1 MADQIRV
8 LVVDDIPETRDHL
21 TKLLG
26 FESDIDVVGSAA
38 SGHEALEMAVRL
50 SPDVI
55 LMDINMPDMDGIAAT
70 EQLSSIAPAAAVVM
84 MSVQGEADYLRRSML
99 AGARE
104 FLVKPFSSDELT
116 ASIRQVSARERDKQS
131 RMAAV
136 PVPVGMVAPPTGRV
150 GGSGEPGVV
159 VAVFSPK
166 GGVGRTTVAVNL
178 AVAAATEL
186 GKKVVIM
193 DGSFQFGDVGV
204 LLNLNPKSK
213 SIADL
218 IPEIDAGSLDSLD
231 TFLINHTAGIRVL
244 LAPPSPETAE
254 MITAAGV
261 KTVLDRLR
269 ADHDLVVVD
278 CTSYFNDTTLAILD
292 AADIILTML
301 SLEITSIKNM
311 RLFLEVAEQL
321 GYENGKV
328 RLVLNRADSAL
339 GIRVADVE
347 HSIGRKVDETIV
359 SDGRSV
365 VYALNRGVPFFLSNR
380 EAQVSQDI
388 LRLAKSV
395 VGEQPRPPTTTV
407 ARQPRRSRCSHG
419 DECRDSRPLGA
430 RRGVGDV
437 PPEAN
442 RERPTGCA
450 GAPSSAPPPPGGE
463 LPPSGA
469 PPNVPTT
476 GRLSS
481 QAPVRESFRD
491 VKFRIQSRV
500 IQDLDPKLDLSNQ
513 VEVRRQIEE
522 IFGKVIDE
530 EGLALTRAE
539 RVRMLEQITDEIIG
553 LGPLEPL
560 LRDETVTE
568 VMVNG
573 PNQVYVER
581 TGKLEVTDVV
591 FQNDDHV
598 MRIIDR
604 IVAPLGRRID
614 ESSPMVDARLPD
626 GSRVNAI
633 IPPLSLV
640 GPCITIRKFS
650 AIPLHR
656 GRPDPVR
663 HR

>member
-26 FESDIDVVGSAA
+26 FENDIDVVGAAA
-38 SGHEALEMAVRL
+38 SGREALEMAARL
-50 SPDVI
+50 VPDVV

-70 EQLSSIAPAAAVVM
+70 EQLASVVPGAAVVM

-131 RMAAV
+131 RMAVTTLATA
-136 PVPVGMVAPPTGRV
+136 GAATNGTR
-150 GGSGEPGVV
+150 SGEPGAPGSI
-159 VAVFSPK
+159 VALISPK

-218 IPEIDAGSLDSLD
+218 IPELEAGELESID

-254 MITAAGV
+254 MITASGV
-261 KTVLDRLR
+261 KKVLERLR

-292 AADIILTML
+292 AADVILTML

-321 GYENGKV
+321 GYEKGKV

-347 HSIGRKVDETIV
+347 HSIGRKVDETVV

-388 LRLAKSV
+388 LRLARSV
-395 VGEQPRPPTTTV
+395 VGGQSQTDTV
-407 ARQPRRSRCSHG
+407 
-419 DECRDSRPLGA
+419 
-430 RRGVGDV
+430 
-437 PPEAN
+437 
-442 RERPTGCA
+442 
-450 GAPSSAPPPPGGE
+450 
-463 LPPSGA
+463 
-469 PPNVPTT
+469 
-476 GRLSS
+476 
-481 QAPVRESFRD
+481 
-491 VKFRIQSRV
+491 
-500 IQDLDPKLDLSNQ
+500 
-513 VEVRRQIEE
+513 
-522 IFGKVIDE
+522 
-530 EGLALTRAE
+530 
-539 RVRMLEQITDEIIG
+539 
-553 LGPLEPL
+553 
-560 LRDETVTE
+560 
-568 VMVNG
+568 
-573 PNQVYVER
+573 
-581 TGKLEVTDVV
+581 
-591 FQNDDHV
+591 DD
-598 MRIIDR
+598 RK
-604 IVAPLGRRID
+604 
-614 ESSPMVDARLPD
+614 STQKK
-626 GSRVNAI
+626 
-633 IPPLSLV
+633 SLFAW
-640 GPCITIRKFS
+640 R
-650 AIPLHR
+650 
-656 GRPDPVR
+656 
-663 HR
+663 